1 MCTHVRVCEYMV
13 CGEGGVYCSITLCV
27 VDVGVSVA
35 YVLHA
40 CVCVSL
46 GTCVGLL
53 VCVLV
58 RSHVLWF
65 IAVI

>member
-40 CVCVSL
+40 CVCV
-46 GTCVGLL
+46 CV
-53 VCVLV
+53 C
-58 RSHVLWF
+58 H
-65 IAVI
+65 